1 MFYIIVYSYY
11 RLICLQRYIKIRK
24 YKNILGKNL
33 VVSIIF
39 CNFAAEIS
47 DFTVILEKI

>member
-1 MFYIIVYSYY
+1 MFLYY
-11 RLICLQRYIKIRK
+11 RIFILSPNLFAKI
-24 YKNILGKNL
+24 YKNTEIQKYFGKNL

-47 DFTVILEKI
+47 GFTVILGKI